1 MLVNTFWIMV
11 IDPFNQNIFGIW
23 LTFRF
28 YNKTRNGFSIIY
40 KPERRTYGAE
50 ISSHAN
56 ERHNMVIN
64 FIRIWQTFG
73 SNLWRYDS

>member
-1 MLVNTFWIMV
+1 MIEGGMV
-11 IDPFNQNIFGIW
+11 SQ
-23 LTFRF
+23 
-28 YNKTRNGFSIIY
+28 YVIY